1 MSLRPPKRRRVSP
14 SRSGGGEDALSAR
27 GAANG
32 IGKSFLKN
40 AANWSLEEN
49 YAERSRKRSKK
60 AAKVEKVS
68 DRLPI
73 RTADG
78 MMRAPVSEPAED
90 GAASDDDD
98 DDDDKD
104 PFGDDDEEDAAA
116 NSKAEDDGAGARKAA
131 ARIQEQNAQ
140 LSERQQIQNA
150 KEELSKIAL
159 KLNENPEENGGA
171 FKALA
176 QVAQQYKSITVQ
188 KMCLATQLSAY
199 KDVIPG
205 YRIRA
210 FGEEPATGEKLSS
223 DVRRI
228 RAYEQSLL
236 AGYQGYLRE
245 LMRLSKLR
253 PSEAAAAR
261 GGGGGRGAANGRN
274 GKRAKMAK
282 NANSLADAA
291 LSCACSLMN
300 AVPHF
305 NFREDLLKILVG
317 KLNTRR
323 VDASF
328 VRCRVALETLFR
340 DDDEGRPSMEA
351 VAMLS
356 KMMKAR
362 DYWVDE
368 GVPNTFLHLRLLSEF
383 SGKGSQDSVERTADE
398 KKRRDKKEFRTKRER
413 KMMKEQKA
421 LDRDMAQ
428 ADALVAHEERERMQ
442 SETLKLVFAT
452 YFRILKLRTPHLM
465 GAVLEGLA
473 KYAHLINQN
482 FFGDLLEALKDLI
495 RHSEEDAAR
504 EARAGED
511 DDGEDAAGAD
521 DDDDED
527 DFAISRNPSRE
538 ALLCTVTAY
547 ALLAGQDAHNARSD
561 LHLDL
566 SFFTTN
572 LFRSLYPLALS
583 PDIEKRANSLQQRLA
598 DAQEASTSSAAAAAA
613 AAAAMAQK
621 GGAKVNLQTTTVL
634 LIRCLTAVLLPHY
647 SIRSVPPLRLAAF
660 SKQLMSASLHVPEK
674 SSQALLALL
683 YDVAHTHSKKISA
696 LWNTEERKGD
706 GSFNPMSET
715 VEGSNPFAT
724 TVWEGELLRRH
735 YCPKVREGIKAL
747 EKNLTI

>member
-1 MSLRPPKRRRVSP
+1 MDSRGPKRRRVSP
-14 SRSGGGEDALSAR
+14 SRAGGGGD

-32 IGKSFLKN
+32 IDKSYLKN

-49 YAERSRKRSKK
+49 YAERSMKRSKK
-60 AAKVEKVS
+60 VAKAEKVS

-78 MMRAPVSEPAED
+78 MMRPSTREPTD
-90 GAASDDDD
+90 NDAASDDDPFAD
-98 DDDDKD
+98 SGDDK
-104 PFGDDDEEDAAA
+104 EADAA
-116 NSKAEDDGAGARKAA
+116 KAKAKNDGSGARKAA
-131 ARIQEQNAQ
+131 ARIQEQNAR
-140 LSERQQIQNA
+140 LPERLQIQNA

-159 KLNENPEENGGA
+159 KLNENPEENGSA

-176 QVAQQYKSITVQ
+176 QVSQHYTSITVQ

-210 FGEEPATGEKLSS
+210 FGEEPATSEKLSS

-228 RAYEQSLL
+228 RSYEQSLL

-253 PSEAAAAR
+253 PSEAANKI
-261 GGGGGRGAANGRN
+261 GGGRRS
-274 GKRAKMAK
+274 KSAK

-291 LSCACSLMN
+291 LACACSLLG

-305 NFREDLLKILVG
+305 NFREDLLKIIVG
-317 KLNTRR
+317 KLSTRR

-328 VRCRVALETLFR
+328 VKCRLALETLFR

-362 DYWVDE
+362 DYWIDE
-368 GVPNTFLHLRLLSEF
+368 SVPNTFLHLRLLSEF
-383 SGKGSQDSVERTADE
+383 SGKGSQDSVERASDE
-398 KKRRDKKEFRTKRER
+398 TKRQKKEFRTKRTR
-413 KMMKEQKA
+413 KLMKEQKA

-465 GAVLEGLA
+465 GAILEGLA

-495 RHSEEDAAR
+495 RYSEEDATR
-504 EARAGED
+504 EAHAVEGED
-511 DDGEDAAGAD
+511 EDEAANGK
-521 DDDDED
+521 DDED
-527 DFAISRNPSRE
+527 DFAVSRNPSRE

-547 ALLAGQDAHNARSD
+547 ALLAGQDAHSAASD

-583 PDIEKRANSLQQRLA
+583 ADIEKRANSLQQRLA
-598 DAQEASTSSAAAAAA
+598 DSQEAASSEAAAAAA
-613 AAAAMAQK
+613 AAALNQK
-621 GGAKVNLQTTTVL
+621 NGVKVNLQTTTVL
-634 LIRCLTAVLLPHY
+634 LIRCLTAVMLPHY
-647 SIRSVPPLRLAAF
+647 NIRSVPPLRLAAF
-660 SKQLMSASLHVPEK
+660 TKQLMSASLHVPEK

-706 GSFNPMSET
+706 GSFNPLSET

>member
-1 MSLRPPKRRRVSP
+1 MTSRELKRRRVGP
-14 SRSGGGEDALSAR
+14 PGAGGDDETP
-27 GAANG
+27 NG
-32 IGKSFLKN
+32 IDKSFMKN
-40 AANWSLEEN
+40 AASWSLEEN
-49 YAERSRKRSKK
+49 YAERSLKRSKK
-60 AAKVEKVS
+60 AARAEKVS

-78 MMRAPVSEPAED
+78 VMRPSANGAAEEESASDAED
-90 GAASDDDD
+90 DDDPFGNNSDDDD
-98 DDDDKD
+98 KKKV
-104 PFGDDDEEDAAA
+104 DAAKTKFSKD
-116 NSKAEDDGAGARKAA
+116 NSSDRKAA
-131 ARIQEQNAQ
+131 ANAR
-140 LSERQQIQNA
+140 LPERQQIQNA
-150 KEELSKIAL
+150 KEELAKIAL
-159 KLNENPEENGGA
+159 KLNESPEENSGS
-171 FKALA
+171 FKLLA
-176 QVAQQYKSITVQ
+176 QVSQQYTSITVQ
-188 KMCLATQLSAY
+188 KMCLATQLAVY

-205 YRIRA
+205 YRIRS
-210 FGEEPATGEKLSS
+210 FGEEAPAGERLSS

-236 AGYQGYLRE
+236 AGYQGFLRE

-253 PSEAAAAR
+253 PSQTSNKGTADSR
-261 GGGGGRGAANGRN
+261 Q
-274 GKRAKMAK
+274 AK
-282 NANSLADAA
+282 NAKSVNSLADAA
-291 LSCACSLMN
+291 LSCACSLLTS
-300 AVPHF
+300 VPHF
-305 NFREDLLKILVG
+305 NFREDLLKIIAG
-317 KLNTRR
+317 KLSMRR

-328 VRCRVALETLFR
+328 VKCRAALETLFR
-340 DDDEGRPSMEA
+340 EDDEGRPSMEA

-368 GVPNTFLHLRLLSEF
+368 SVPNTFLHLRLLSEF
-383 SGKGSQDSVERTADE
+383 SGKGSQDSVDRTSDAA
-398 KKRRDKKEFRTKRER
+398 KKNKKEFRTKRQR

-495 RHSEEDAAR
+495 RYSEEDASR
-504 EARAGED
+504 EARGTA
-511 DDGEDAAGAD
+511 DGDQEGNAD
-521 DDDDED
+521 NGDNEEE
-527 DFAISRNPSRE
+527 FAVARNPSRE
-538 ALLCTVTAY
+538 SLLCTVTAY
-547 ALLAGQDAHNARSD
+547 ALLAGQDAHNAASD

-583 PDIEKRANSLQQRLA
+583 PDVEKRANSLQQRLA
-598 DAQEASTSSAAAAAA
+598 DAQEASSSAAAAEAA
-613 AAAAMAQK
+613 AVPNQK
-621 GGAKVNLQTTTVL
+621 HGAKVNLQTTTVL

-647 SIRSVPPLRLAAF
+647 NIRSVPPLRLAAF
-660 SKQLMSASLHVPEK
+660 TKQLMSASLHVPEK

-706 GSFNPMSET
+706 GTFNPLSET
-715 VEGSNPFAT
+715 AEASNPFAA
-724 TVWEGELLRRH
+724 TVWEGELLRKH

-747 EKNLTI
+747 EKNVTI

>member
-1 MSLRPPKRRRVSP
+1 MDARGPKRRRVSP
-14 SRSGGGEDALSAR
+14 TRSGGGD
-27 GAANG
+27 GATNG
-32 IGKSFLKN
+32 IDKSYLKN

-60 AAKVEKVS
+60 AAKAEKVS

-78 MMRAPVSEPAED
+78 TMRPMAREATD
-90 GAASDDDD
+90 NNTASDSDPFADS
-98 DDDDKD
+98 DDDKD
-104 PFGDDDEEDAAA
+104 KKNDAQA
-116 NSKAEDDGAGARKAA
+116 KAKNDGSGARKAA
-131 ARIQEQNAQ
+131 ARIQEQNAR
-140 LSERQQIQNA
+140 LPERQQIQNA
-150 KEELSKIAL
+150 KEELAKIAL
-159 KLNENPEENGGA
+159 KLNENPEENAGA
-171 FKALA
+171 FKQLA
-176 QVAQQYKSITVQ
+176 QVSQQYTSITVQ

-210 FGEEPATGEKLSS
+210 FGEDAPTGERLSS

-253 PSEAAAAR
+253 PSEAAA
-261 GGGGGRGAANGRN
+261 GGKNGGS
-274 GKRAKMAK
+274 GKRSKIAK

-291 LSCACSLMN
+291 LACACSLLN

-305 NFREDLLKILVG
+305 NFREDLLKIIVG
-317 KLNTRR
+317 KLSTRR

-328 VRCRVALETLFR
+328 VKCRVALETLFR
-340 DDDEGRPSMEA
+340 EDDEGRPSMEA

-362 DYWVDE
+362 DYWIDE
-368 GVPNTFLHLRLLSEF
+368 SVPNTFLHLRLLSEF
-383 SGKGSQDSVERTADE
+383 SGKGSQDSVERASE
-398 KKRRDKKEFRTKRER
+398 ESNKNKKKEFRTKRQR
-413 KMMKEQKA
+413 KMLKEQKA

-465 GAVLEGLA
+465 GAILEGLA

-495 RHSEEDAAR
+495 RYSEEDAAR
-504 EARAGED
+504 EARAVEGED
-511 DDGEDAAGAD
+511 EDEAANGA
-521 DDDDED
+521 DDED
-527 DFAISRNPSRE
+527 DFAVSRNPSRE

-547 ALLAGQDAHNARSD
+547 ALLAGQDAHNAAHD

-566 SFFTTN
+566 SFFTTS

-583 PDIEKRANSLQQRLA
+583 ADIEKRANSLQQRLA
-598 DAQEASTSSAAAAAA
+598 DAQEAASSEAAAAAA
-613 AAAAMAQK
+613 AAALNQK
-621 GGAKVNLQTTTVL
+621 SGVKVNLQTTTVL
-634 LIRCLTAVLLPHY
+634 LIRCLTAVLLPSY
-647 SIRSVPPLRLAAF
+647 NIRSVPPLRLAAF
-660 SKQLMSASLHVPEK
+660 TKQLMSASLHVPEK

-706 GSFNPMSET
+706 GSFNPLSET
-715 VEGSNPFAT
+715 VEGSNPFAS

-735 YCPKVREGIKAL
+735 YCPKVREGVKAL

>member
-1 MSLRPPKRRRVSP
+1 MNSRAPKRRRVSP
-14 SRSGGGEDALSAR
+14 TRFGGDDATTD
-27 GAANG
+27 G
-32 IGKSFLKN
+32 IDKSYMKN
-40 AANWSLEEN
+40 AASWSLEEA
-49 YAERSRKRSKK
+49 YAERSRKRNKK
-60 AAKVEKVS
+60 MVKAEKVS

-78 MMRAPVSEPAED
+78 IMQPMANVAGDDGPDSDAEN
-90 GAASDDDD
+90 DD
-98 DDDDKD
+98 D
-104 PFGDDDEEDAAA
+104 PFGDNSDDDKKVAAA
-116 NSKAEDDGAGARKAA
+116 KAKTTNDGSGARKAA
-131 ARIQEQNAQ
+131 ARIQAENSK
-140 LSERQQIQNA
+140 LPERQQIQMA

-159 KLNENPEENGGA
+159 KLNENPEENGSA
-171 FKALA
+171 FKQLALIS
-176 QVAQQYKSITVQ
+176 QQYTSITVQ
-188 KMCLATQLSAY
+188 KMCLATQLTVY

-210 FGEEPATGEKLSS
+210 FGEEAPTAERLSS

-236 AGYQGYLRE
+236 AGYQGYLKE

-253 PSEAAAAR
+253 PSEASNKAS
-261 GGGGGRGAANGRN
+261 NGN
-274 GKRAKMAK
+274 KKAKIAK
-282 NANSLADAA
+282 NASSLADAA
-291 LSCACSLMN
+291 LSCACSLLTS
-300 AVPHF
+300 VPHF
-305 NFREDLLKILVG
+305 NFREDLLKIIVG
-317 KLNTRR
+317 KLSMRR

-328 VRCRVALETLFR
+328 VKCRVALETLFR
-340 DDDEGRPSMEA
+340 EDDEGRPSMEA
-351 VAMLS
+351 VAMVS

-368 GVPNTFLHLRLLSEF
+368 SVPNTFLHLRLLSEF
-383 SGKGSQDSVERTADE
+383 SGKGSQDSVERTGDS
-398 KKRRDKKEFRTKRER
+398 KKKEKKEFRTKRQR

-465 GAVLEGLA
+465 GAILEGLA

-495 RHSEEDAAR
+495 RYSEEDATR
-504 EARAGED
+504 EARGSNGEE
-511 DDGEDAAGAD
+511 DGEAAHN
-521 DDDDED
+521 DDEE
-527 DFAISRNPSRE
+527 DFAVSRNPSRE

-547 ALLAGQDAHNARSD
+547 ALLAGQDAHNAASD

-583 PDIEKRANSLQQRLA
+583 PDIEKRANSLQQLMA
-598 DAQEASTSSAAAAAA
+598 DAQEASTSAAAAAA
-613 AAAAMAQK
+613 QK
-621 GGAKVNLQTTTVL
+621 NGAKVNLQTTTVL

-647 SIRSVPPLRLAAF
+647 NIRSVPPLRLAAF

-683 YDVAHTHSKKISA
+683 YDVAHTHSKKICA

-706 GSFNPMSET
+706 GSFNPLSDT
-715 VEGSNPFAT
+715 AEGSNPFAA

>member
-1 MSLRPPKRRRVSP
+1 MDARGPKRRRVSP
-14 SRSGGGEDALSAR
+14 TRNGGGDDTK
-27 GAANG
+27 NG
-32 IGKSFLKN
+32 IDKSYLKN

-60 AAKVEKVS
+60 AAKAEKAI

-78 MMRAPVSEPAED
+78 MMRPLASEPTD
-90 GAASDDDD
+90 NDAASDDEDPFAD
-98 DDDDKD
+98 SGDDK
-104 PFGDDDEEDAAA
+104 EAEAAKTKPK
-116 NSKAEDDGAGARKAA
+116 NDGSGARKAA
-131 ARIQEQNAQ
+131 ARIQEQNSR
-140 LSERQQIQNA
+140 LPERQQIQNA

-159 KLNENPEENGGA
+159 KLNENPEENGSA
-171 FKALA
+171 FKQLA
-176 QVAQQYKSITVQ
+176 QVSQQYTSITVQ

-210 FGEEPATGEKLSS
+210 FGEEGAVPTGEKLSS

-228 RAYEQSLL
+228 RVYEQSLL

-253 PSEAAAAR
+253 PSEAAAKN
-261 GGGGGRGAANGRN
+261 GA
-274 GKRAKMAK
+274 GKRSKVAK

-291 LSCACSLMN
+291 LACACSLLN

-305 NFREDLLKILVG
+305 NFREDLLKIIVG
-317 KLNTRR
+317 KLSTRR

-328 VRCRVALETLFR
+328 VKCRLALETLFR
-340 DDDEGRPSMEA
+340 EDDEGRPSMEA

-362 DYWVDE
+362 DYWIDE
-368 GVPNTFLHLRLLSEF
+368 SVPNTFLHLRLLSEF
-383 SGKGSQDSVERTADE
+383 SGKGSQDSVERSSDE
-398 KKRRDKKEFRTKRER
+398 PKNKKKEFRTKRTR
-413 KMMKEQKA
+413 KLMKEQKA

-465 GAVLEGLA
+465 GAILEGLA

-495 RHSEEDAAR
+495 RYSEEDATR
-504 EARAGED
+504 EARTADGED
-511 DDGEDAAGAD
+511 DDEAANGAD
-521 DDDDED
+521 EED
-527 DFAISRNPSRE
+527 DFAVSRNPSRE

-547 ALLAGQDAHNARSD
+547 ALLAGQDAHNAASD

-583 PDIEKRANSLQQRLA
+583 ADIEKRANSLQQRLA
-598 DAQEASTSSAAAAAA
+598 DAQEAANSEAAAATAA
-613 AAAAMAQK
+613 AALSQK
-621 GGAKVNLQTTTVL
+621 NGVKVNLQTTTVL

-647 SIRSVPPLRLAAF
+647 NIRSVPPLRLAAF
-660 SKQLMSASLHVPEK
+660 TKQLMSASLHVPEK

-683 YDVAHTHSKKISA
+683 YDVAHAHSKKISA

-706 GSFNPMSET
+706 GSFNPLSET

-735 YCPKVREGIKAL
+735 YCPKVREGVKAL
-747 EKNLTI
+747 EKNLTM

>member
-1 MSLRPPKRRRVSP
+1 MASRELKRRRVGP
-14 SRSGGGEDALSAR
+14 PRAGGDDGP
-27 GAANG
+27 NG
-32 IGKSFLKN
+32 IDKSFMKN
-40 AANWSLEEN
+40 AASWSLEEN
-49 YAERSRKRSKK
+49 YAERSLKRSKK
-60 AAKVEKVS
+60 AARAEKVS

-78 MMRAPVSEPAED
+78 VMRPSTNGAVED
-90 GAASDDDD
+90 VPASDAESDS
-98 DDDDKD
+98 
-104 PFGDDDEEDAAA
+104 PFGDDSDDDEKNAAA
-116 NSKAEDDGAGARKAA
+116 AKKNSIKDDSGDKKAA
-131 ARIQEQNAQ
+131 ARIQAQ
-140 LSERQQIQNA
+140 KRLPERQQIQNA
-150 KEELSKIAL
+150 KEELAKLAL
-159 KLNENPEENGGA
+159 KLNENPEENSA
-171 FKALA
+171 SFKLLA
-176 QVAQQYKSITVQ
+176 QVSQQYTSITVQ
-188 KMCLATQLSAY
+188 KMCLATQLAVY

-210 FGEEPATGEKLSS
+210 FGEEAVPGERLSS

-236 AGYQGYLRE
+236 AGYQGFLRE

-253 PSEAAAAR
+253 PSQASHKGSTDGKQAKDAR
-261 GGGGGRGAANGRN
+261 NV
-274 GKRAKMAK
+274 
-282 NANSLADAA
+282 NSLADAA
-291 LSCACSLMN
+291 LSCACSLLTS
-300 AVPHF
+300 VPHF
-305 NFREDLLKILVG
+305 NFREDLLKIIAG
-317 KLNTRR
+317 KLSMRR

-328 VRCRVALETLFR
+328 VKCRAALETLFR
-340 DDDEGRPSMEA
+340 EDDEGRPSMEA
-351 VAMLS
+351 VAMLA

-368 GVPNTFLHLRLLSEF
+368 SVPNTFLHLRLLSEF
-383 SGKGSQDSVERTADE
+383 SGKGSQDSVDRASDGSA
-398 KKRRDKKEFRTKRER
+398 KKNKKEFRTKRQR

-428 ADALVAHEERERMQ
+428 ADALVAHEERDRMQ

-495 RHSEEDAAR
+495 RYS
-504 EARAGED
+504 
-511 DDGEDAAGAD
+511 GEDATRGAGGTDGDNQEGDAASGGNE
-521 DDDDED
+521 DDEA
-527 DFAISRNPSRE
+527 DFAVARNPSRE

-547 ALLAGQDAHNARSD
+547 ALLAGQDAHNAASD

-572 LFRSLYPLALS
+572 LFGSLYPLALS

-598 DAQEASTSSAAAAAA
+598 DAQEAASSAAAAEAA
-613 AAAAMAQK
+613 ALSQK
-621 GGAKVNLQTTTVL
+621 HGAKVNLQTTTVL

-647 SIRSVPPLRLAAF
+647 NIRSVPPLRLAAF
-660 SKQLMSASLHVPEK
+660 TKQIMSASLHVPEK

-683 YDVAHTHSKKISA
+683 YDVAHTHSKKIGA

-706 GSFNPMSET
+706 GTFNPLSET
-715 VEGSNPFAT
+715 AEASNPFAA
-724 TVWEGELLRRH
+724 TVWEGELLRKH

-747 EKNLTI
+747 EKNVTI